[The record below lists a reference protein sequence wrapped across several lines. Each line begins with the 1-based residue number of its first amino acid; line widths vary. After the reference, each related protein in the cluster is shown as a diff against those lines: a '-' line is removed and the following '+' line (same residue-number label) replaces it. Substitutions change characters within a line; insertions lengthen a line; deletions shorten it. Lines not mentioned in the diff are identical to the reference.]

1 MAYVIYSLIISCLWH
16 MSITNYFIGIHRFI
30 LKSVYHQT
38 FITLEVYIEH
48 IQEKGVIIMKKNK
61 NISILLLL
69 ISIIT
74 ITMMGCSRSDIVIKP
89 DYEDNE
95 VYTDNLNRD
104 DLILSLEGYGAK
116 GALVDK
122 DMSIVDMLMY
132 AAQDEYL
139 ARAEYAAIIEEFNVS
154 RPYTNIMRSEET
166 HLDSLRGIYETYKI
180 EFPTDTSKEQLVI
193 PTSLLEAAKVGVQAE
208 IDNIAMYE
216 SFLSYDLPEY
226 IENVF
231 NALMKGS
238 INHLKA
244 FQTQVDKLS

>member
-1 MAYVIYSLIISCLWH
+1 MKMNRIIN
-16 MSITNYFIGIHRFI
+16 ININRIKYF
-30 LKSVYHQT
+30 
-38 FITLEVYIEH
+38 
-48 IQEKGVIIMKKNK
+48 
-61 NISILLLL
+61 SILLLF

-74 ITMMGCSRSDIVIKP
+74 ITMMGCSNGDIVIKP
-89 DYEDNE
+89 DYDENKVSIE
-95 VYTDNLNRD
+95 NLSRE

-132 AAQDEYL
+132 AAQDEYI

-154 RPYTNIMRSEET
+154 RPYTNIMRSEES
-166 HLDSLRGIYETYKI
+166 HLDSLRGIYETYRI

-216 SFLSYDLPEY
+216 KFLSYDLPED